1 MGLISDE
8 QYKYEL
14 AREWIG
20 MYVKG
25 SQEWEAALEHLI
37 YVGKNSSDENLREQA
52 RLFVARA
59 LTKTSK

>member
-1 MGLISDE
+1 MGPVSDE

-20 MYVKG
+20 LYVKG

-37 YVGKNSSDENLREQA
+37 YLGKNSSDEGIRAEA